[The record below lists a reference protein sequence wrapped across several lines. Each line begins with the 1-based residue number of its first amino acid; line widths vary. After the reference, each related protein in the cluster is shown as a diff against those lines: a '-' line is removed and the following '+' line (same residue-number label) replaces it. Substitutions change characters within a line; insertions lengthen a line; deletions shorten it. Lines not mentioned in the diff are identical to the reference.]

1 MKDDQSL
8 PKEADEYGR
17 HVSPYFNIE
26 DKAEKYQADKLFK
39 RLRRKVGHAI
49 GDYGMIEEGDKILV
63 ALSGGKDSYAL
74 LDFLLSLKRSAPVRF
89 DLLPVH
95 IDGGFPNADESPLEE
110 HLKRVGLPYIFEKV
124 PVYDLCKE
132 KLPEGKPFCPL
143 CSRLRRGNLYRIA
156 REQHCNKVAL
166 GHHKDD
172 VLATF
177 FLNLFNA
184 GIIKTMP
191 PVMRNDEGDVVVI
204 RPLVYCRERDIK
216 KLSELRQYPVLPK
229 GLCGWGEDQQRAA
242 MGKMLR
248 EWDKH
253 YPKRCDI
260 AFRAMKSVI
269 PSHLYDKELFDFK
282 AITKG
287 PKVK

>member
-8 PKEADEYGR
+8 TKTADEYGR
-17 HVSPYFNIE
+17 RVSPYFDIE
-26 DKAEKYQADKLFK
+26 DKQEKYQADKLFK

-49 GDYGMIEEGDKILV
+49 GDYGMIEEHDHILV

-74 LDFLLSLKRSAPVRF
+74 LDMLLSLKRSAPVSF

-95 IDGGFPNADESPLEE
+95 IDSGFPNADESPLEE
-110 HLKRVGLPYIFEKV
+110 HLKRVGLPYIIEKV
-124 PVYDLCKE
+124 PVYRLCKE

-172 VLATF
+172 VLCTF

-184 GIIKTMP
+184 GTLKTMP
-191 PVMRNDEGDVVVI
+191 PVMRNDEGDITVI

-216 KLSELRQYPVLPK
+216 RLSELKAYPVLPK

-242 MGKMLR
+242 MAKMLR
-248 EWDKH
+248 QWDKTN
-253 YPKRCDI
+253 PKRCDI
-260 AFRAMKSVI
+260 AFRALKSVV
-269 PSHLYDKELFDFK
+269 PSHLLDRSLFDFS
-282 AITKG
+282 AITRG

>member
-1 MKDDQSL
+1 
-8 PKEADEYGR
+8 
-17 HVSPYFNIE
+17 
-26 DKAEKYQADKLFK
+26 
-39 RLRRKVGHAI
+39 
-49 GDYGMIEEGDKILV
+49 
-63 ALSGGKDSYAL
+63 
-74 LDFLLSLKRSAPVRF
+74 
-89 DLLPVH
+89 
-95 IDGGFPNADESPLEE
+95 
-110 HLKRVGLPYIFEKV
+110 
-124 PVYDLCKE
+124 
-132 KLPEGKPFCPL
+132 
-143 CSRLRRGNLYRIA
+143 
-156 REQHCNKVAL
+156 
-166 GHHKDD
+166 
-172 VLATF
+172 
-177 FLNLFNA
+177 
-184 GIIKTMP
+184 MP

>member
-8 PKEADEYGR
+8 PKQADEYGR

-26 DKAEKYQADKLFK
+26 DKAEKYQADKLYK

-74 LDFLLSLKRSAPVRF
+74 LDFLLSLKRSAPVHF

-216 KLSELRQYPVLPK
+216 RLSELREYPVLPK

-248 EWDKH
+248 EWDKL

-269 PSHLYDKELFDFK
+269 PSHLYDKELFDFE

>member
-8 PKEADEYGR
+8 PKEADDYGR

-26 DKAEKYQADKLFK
+26 YKAEKYQADKLFK

-269 PSHLYDKELFDFK
+269 PSHLYDKDLFDFE

>member
-269 PSHLYDKELFDFK
+269 PSHLYDKELFDFE